1 MESTQA
7 GETFTEEQKEYLQG
21 FFAGVTAR
29 TVSPFVGQLPNGKF
43 TAQATAGIANLA
55 TQPIAEEQ
63 TVFGTPISDLCEQE
77 IWKLEQHGLDIW
89 DKLLAHAEENKF
101 PDKADTFRF
110 RYHGLFYVAPAQDAF
125 MLRCRVPAGQL
136 TAEQFRG
143 LSEIAEDWGK
153 GYADITTRAN
163 IQIREI
169 APKHIVKVLLKLQEL
184 GLTSRGSGVDNVR
197 NITASPTAGIDPA
210 EIINTQP
217 YAKALHYYILNNRDL
232 YDLPRKFN
240 VAFEGGGGISVVA
253 DTNDIGFV
261 ATKVKEGA
269 EVPAGIYFRVQLA
282 GITGHQQFAADTG
295 ILVRPEQC
303 VAVGAAILRVYIE
316 HGDRTNRKQARLK
329 YLIDRWG
336 IPKFVEEVEKKLSF
350 PLIFFPL
357 EKCVPPHP
365 PVLHGHLGVYKQ
377 SQKNRNYIGVTVPVG
392 RLRVRQMRR
401 IADLARNYGS
411 GELRLTVWQNL
422 ILPDIPD
429 GFVETVKRSLVR
441 IGLHYEATN
450 ITGGVIACT
459 GNTGCKFAATNTKG
473 QAVELARYLGRKL
486 HLDQPINIH
495 LTGCP
500 NSCAQHYIGDIGL
513 LGVKIGQNETQQEA
527 YHVFFGGRAGFEQ
540 QLGKQV
546 FHGVAFSELPALLEK
561 VIKIYLERRSGNE
574 TFIQFVTRHEV
585 KRLQEIFSN

>member
-7 GETFTEEQKEYLQG
+7 GEAFTEEQKEYLQG

-29 TVSPFVGQLPNGKF
+29 TVSPFVGQLTDGRL
-43 TAQATAGIANLA
+43 TAQPGLGIANLA
-55 TQPIAEEQ
+55 APPVVEEK
-63 TVFGTPISDLCEQE
+63 TVFGTAIADCCEQE
-77 IWKLEQHGLDIW
+77 IWKLEQHGLDVW
-89 DKLLAHAEENKF
+89 DKLLAHAEQNKF

-125 MLRCRVPAGQL
+125 MLRCRVPGGQL
-136 TAEQFRG
+136 SAEQLRG
-143 LSEIAEDWGK
+143 LSEIAEDWGN
-153 GYADITTRAN
+153 GYVDITTRAN

-169 APKHIVKVLLKLQEL
+169 APKHIVKVLLKLHEL

-197 NITASPTAGIDPA
+197 NITASPTAGIDPS
-210 EIINTQP
+210 ELIDTQP

-240 VAFEGGGGISVVA
+240 IGFDGGGSVSVVA

-261 ATKVKEGA
+261 AVKVKEGE
-269 EVPAGIYFRVQLA
+269 EVRAGIYFRVQLA
-282 GITGHQQFAADTG
+282 GITGHQQFAADSG

-303 VAVGAAILRVYIE
+303 VAVGAAMLRVYIE
-316 HGDRTNRKQARLK
+316 HGDRTNRKKARLK

-336 IPKFVEEVEKKLSF
+336 IPKFLEEVEKKLSF
-350 PLIFFPL
+350 PLTYFPL
-357 EKCVPPHP
+357 EKCVPSHP
-365 PVLHGHLGVYKQ
+365 PVWHGHLGVYKQ
-377 SQKNRNYIGVTVPVG
+377 SQKNRNYIGVAIPVG

-422 ILPDIPD
+422 ILPNIPD

-441 IGLHYEATN
+441 IGLHYEATS

-459 GNTGCKFAATNTKG
+459 GNTGCKFAMTNTKG
-473 QAVELARYLGRKL
+473 QAVELARYLERKV
-486 HLDQPINIH
+486 HLDQSINIH

-513 LGVKIGQNETQQEA
+513 LGVKIGQNENQREA
-527 YHVFFGGRAGFEQ
+527 YHVFFGGRSGFQQ
-540 QLGKQV
+540 QLGRQV
-546 FHGVAFSELPALLEK
+546 FHGIPFSELPALLEK
-561 VIKIYLERRSGNE
+561 VLKIYLERRSANE

-585 KRLQEIFSN
+585 QQLQEIFSN

>member
-1 MESTQA
+1 MESAQA
-7 GETFTEEQKEYLQG
+7 GEAFTEEQKEYLQG

-29 TVSPFVGQLPNGKF
+29 IASPFVGQLPDGKF
-43 TAQATAGIANLA
+43 TAQAGPGIANLA
-55 TQPIAEEQ
+55 AQPAPER
-63 TVFGTPISDLCEQE
+63 TVFGTPVSDLCEQE
-77 IWKLEQHGLDIW
+77 IWKVEQHGLDIW

-110 RYHGLFYVAPAQDAF
+110 RYHGLFYVAPAQNSF
-125 MLRCRVPAGQL
+125 MLRCRIAAGQL

-143 LSEIAEDWGK
+143 LSEIAEDWGN

-197 NITASPTAGIDPA
+197 NITASPTAGIDPS

-240 VAFEGGGGISVVA
+240 VGFDGGGSISVVA
-253 DTNDIGFV
+253 DTNDIGFI
-261 ATKVKEGA
+261 ATRVKGNE
-269 EVPAGIYFRVQLA
+269 EVPAGVYFRVQLA
-282 GITGHQQFAADTG
+282 GITGHQQFAVDGG

-303 VAVGAAILRVYIE
+303 VAVGAAIIRVYVE
-316 HGDRTNRKQARLK
+316 HGDRTNRKKARLK

-336 IPKFVEEVEKKLSF
+336 IPKFLEEVEKKLSF
-350 PLIFFPL
+350 PLTFFPF
-357 EKCVPPHP
+357 EKCVLAHP

-377 SQKNRNYIGVTVPVG
+377 SQKNRNYIGVAVPVG

-429 GFVETVKRSLVR
+429 GFVETVKRSLIR
-441 IGLHYEATN
+441 IGLHYEATS

-459 GNTGCKFAATNTKG
+459 GNTGCKFAMTNTKG
-473 QAVELARYLGRKL
+473 QGVELARYLERKL

-513 LGVKIGQNETQQEA
+513 LGVKVGHNEAQHEA

-546 FHGVAFSELPALLEK
+546 FHGVPFSELPALLEK
-561 VIKIYLERRSGNE
+561 VLKIYLARRSGNE
-574 TFIQFVTRHEV
+574 TFIQFVTRYEV
-585 KRLQEIFSN
+585 KQLQEIFSN

>member
-7 GETFTEEQKEYLQG
+7 GETFTEEQKQYLQG

-29 TVSPFVGQLPNGKF
+29 TVSPFVGQLPGGKF
-43 TAQATAGIANLA
+43 TAQAIPGIANLA
-55 TQPIAEEQ
+55 TEPIAEEQ
-63 TVFGTPISDLCEQE
+63 AVFGTPISDLCEQE

-89 DKLLAHAEENKF
+89 DKLLAHAEVNKF

-163 IQIREI
+163 IQIRQI
-169 APKHIVKVLLKLQEL
+169 APKHVVKVLLKLQEL

-240 VAFEGGGGISVVA
+240 VAFEGGGSISVVA

-269 EVPAGIYFRVQLA
+269 EVPAGVYFRVQLA
-282 GITGHQQFAADTG
+282 GITGHRQFAADAG

-303 VAVGAAILRVYIE
+303 VAVAAAILRVYIE

-377 SQKNRNYIGVTVPVG
+377 SQKNRNYIGVAIPVG

-429 GFVETVKRSLVR
+429 GFVETVKRSLAR
-441 IGLHYEATN
+441 IGLHYEATS

-473 QAVELARYLGRKL
+473 QAAELARYLERKL

-513 LGVKIGQNETQQEA
+513 LGVKIGQNENQQEA

-561 VIKIYLERRSGNE
+561 VMKIYLERRSGNE

-585 KRLQEIFSN
+585 SRLQEIFSN

>member
-29 TVSPFVGQLPNGKF
+29 TVPPFVGQLPGGKF
-43 TAQATAGIANLA
+43 TAQAIPGIANLA
-55 TQPIAEEQ
+55 TEPIAEEQ
-63 TVFGTPISDLCEQE
+63 AVFGTPISDLCEQE

-110 RYHGLFYVAPAQDAF
+110 RYYGLFYVAPAQDAF

-163 IQIREI
+163 IQIRQI
-169 APKHIVKVLLKLQEL
+169 APKHVVKVLLKLQEL

-240 VAFEGGGGISVVA
+240 VAFEGGGSISVVA

-269 EVPAGIYFRVQLA
+269 EVPAGVYFRVQLA
-282 GITGHQQFAADTG
+282 GITGHRQFAADAG

-303 VAVGAAILRVYIE
+303 VAVAAAILRVYIE

-377 SQKNRNYIGVTVPVG
+377 SQKNRNYIGVAVPVG

-411 GELRLTVWQNL
+411 GDLRLTVWQNL

-441 IGLHYEATN
+441 IGLHYEAAS

-473 QAVELARYLGRKL
+473 QAVELARYLERKL

-513 LGVKIGQNETQQEA
+513 LGVKIGQNENQQEA

-561 VIKIYLERRSGNE
+561 VMKIYLERRSGNE

-585 KRLQEIFSN
+585 SRLQEIFSN

>member
-240 VAFEGGGGISVVA
+240 VAFEGGGSISVVA

>member
-7 GETFTEEQKEYLQG
+7 GETFTEEQKQYLQG

-29 TVSPFVGQLPNGKF
+29 TVSPFVGQLPGGKF
-43 TAQATAGIANLA
+43 TAQAIPGIANLA
-55 TQPIAEEQ
+55 TEPIAEEQ
-63 TVFGTPISDLCEQE
+63 AVFGTPISDLCEQE

-163 IQIREI
+163 IQIRQI
-169 APKHIVKVLLKLQEL
+169 APKHVVKVLLKLQEL

-240 VAFEGGGGISVVA
+240 VAFEGGGSISVVA

-269 EVPAGIYFRVQLA
+269 EVPAGVYFRVQLA
-282 GITGHQQFAADTG
+282 GITGHRQFAADAG

-303 VAVGAAILRVYIE
+303 VAVAAAILRVYIE

-336 IPKFVEEVEKKLSF
+336 IPKFVEEVGKKLSF

-377 SQKNRNYIGVTVPVG
+377 SQKNRNYIGVAVPVG

-441 IGLHYEATN
+441 IGLHYEAASV
-450 ITGGVIACT
+450 TGGVIACT

-473 QAVELARYLGRKL
+473 QAVELARYLERKL

-513 LGVKIGQNETQQEA
+513 LGVKIGQNENQQEA

-561 VIKIYLERRSGNE
+561 VMKIYLERRSGNE
-574 TFIQFVTRHEV
+574 TFIQFVTRHELS
-585 KRLQEIFSN
+585 RLQEIFSN

>member
-21 FFAGVTAR
+21 FFAGVMAR
-29 TVSPFVGQLPNGKF
+29 AVSPFVGQLPGGKF
-43 TAQATAGIANLA
+43 TAQASPGIPNLA
-55 TQPIAEEQ
+55 TRPIAEEQ

-197 NITASPTAGIDPA
+197 NITASPTAAIDPA

-240 VAFEGGGGISVVA
+240 VGFEGGGSISVVA

-261 ATKVKEGA
+261 ATRVKEGA
-269 EVPAGIYFRVQLA
+269 EVPAGVYFRVQLA
-282 GITGHQQFAADTG
+282 GITGHRQFAADAG

-377 SQKNRNYIGVTVPVG
+377 SQKNRNYIGVAIPVG

-441 IGLHYEATN
+441 IGLHYEATS

-473 QAVELARYLGRKL
+473 QAVELARYLERKL
-486 HLDQPINIH
+486 HLDHPINIH

-513 LGVKIGQNETQQEA
+513 LGVKIGQNENQQEA

-561 VIKIYLERRSGNE
+561 VMKMYLERRSGNE

-585 KRLQEIFSN
+585 SRLQEIFSN

>member
-1 MESTQA
+1 
-7 GETFTEEQKEYLQG
+7 
-21 FFAGVTAR
+21 
-29 TVSPFVGQLPNGKF
+29 LPNGKF
-43 TAQATAGIANLA
+43 TAQATAGLANLA
-55 TQPIAEEQ
+55 TQTIAEEQ

-217 YAKALHYYILNNRDL
+217 YAKALHYYILNHRDL

-240 VAFEGGGGISVVA
+240 VAFEGGGSISVVA

-269 EVPAGIYFRVQLA
+269 EVPAGVYFRVQLA
-282 GITGHQQFAADTG
+282 GITGHQQFAADAG

-336 IPKFVEEVEKKLSF
+336 IPKFVEQVEKKLSF

-441 IGLHYEATN
+441 IGLHYEATS

-473 QAVELARYLGRKL
+473 QAVELARYLERKL

-513 LGVKIGQNETQQEA
+513 LGVKIGQNETRQEA

>member
-7 GETFTEEQKEYLQG
+7 GETFTEEQKQYLQG

-29 TVSPFVGQLPNGKF
+29 TVSPFVGQLPGGKF
-43 TAQATAGIANLA
+43 TAQAIPGIANLA
-55 TQPIAEEQ
+55 TEPIAEEQ
-63 TVFGTPISDLCEQE
+63 AVFGTPISDLCEQE

-110 RYHGLFYVAPAQDAF
+110 RYHGLFNVAPAQDAF

-163 IQIREI
+163 IQIRQI
-169 APKHIVKVLLKLQEL
+169 APKHVVKVLLKLQEL

-240 VAFEGGGGISVVA
+240 VAFEGGGSISVVA

-269 EVPAGIYFRVQLA
+269 EVPAGVYFRVQLA
-282 GITGHQQFAADTG
+282 GITGHRQFAADAG

-303 VAVGAAILRVYIE
+303 LAVAAAILRVYIE

-336 IPKFVEEVEKKLSF
+336 IPKFVEEVGKKLSF

-377 SQKNRNYIGVTVPVG
+377 SQKNRNYIGVAVPVG

-441 IGLHYEATN
+441 IGLHYEAASV
-450 ITGGVIACT
+450 TGGVIACT

-473 QAVELARYLGRKL
+473 QAVELARYLERKL

-513 LGVKIGQNETQQEA
+513 LGVKIGQNENQQEA

-561 VIKIYLERRSGNE
+561 VMKIYLERRSGNE
-574 TFIQFVTRHEV
+574 TFIQFVTRHELS
-585 KRLQEIFSN
+585 RLQEIFSN

>member
-7 GETFTEEQKEYLQG
+7 GETFTEEQKQYLQG

-29 TVSPFVGQLPNGKF
+29 TVSPFVGQLPGGKF
-43 TAQATAGIANLA
+43 TAQAIPGIANLA
-55 TQPIAEEQ
+55 TEPIAEEQ
-63 TVFGTPISDLCEQE
+63 AVFGTPISDLCEQE

-163 IQIREI
+163 IQIRQI
-169 APKHIVKVLLKLQEL
+169 APKHVVKVLLKLQEL

-240 VAFEGGGGISVVA
+240 IAFEGGGSISVVA

-269 EVPAGIYFRVQLA
+269 EVPAGVYFRVQLA
-282 GITGHQQFAADTG
+282 GITGHRQFAADAG

-303 VAVGAAILRVYIE
+303 VAVAAAILRVYIE

-377 SQKNRNYIGVTVPVG
+377 SQKNRNYIGVAIPVG

-441 IGLHYEATN
+441 IGLHYEAAS

-473 QAVELARYLGRKL
+473 QAVELARYLERKL

-500 NSCAQHYIGDIGL
+500 NSCAQHCIGDIGL
-513 LGVKIGQNETQQEA
+513 LGVKIGQNENQQEA

-561 VIKIYLERRSGNE
+561 VMKIYLERRSGNE

-585 KRLQEIFSN
+585 SRLQEIFSN

>member
-29 TVSPFVGQLPNGKF
+29 TVSPFVGQLPDGKF
-43 TAQATAGIANLA
+43 TAQAGRGIANLA
-55 TQPIAEEQ
+55 AQPTAQEK
-63 TVFGTPISDLCEQE
+63 TVFGTPVSDLCEQE
-77 IWKLEQHGLDIW
+77 IWKMEQHGLDIW

-110 RYHGLFYVAPAQDAF
+110 RYHGLFYVAPAQNSL
-125 MLRCRVPAGQL
+125 MLRCRVAAGQL

-143 LSEIAEDWGK
+143 LSEIAEDWAK

-197 NITASPTAGIDPA
+197 NITASPTAGIDPS

-240 VAFEGGGGISVVA
+240 IGFDGGGSISVVA

-261 ATKVKEGA
+261 ATKVKEGE
-269 EVPAGIYFRVQLA
+269 EVPAGVYFRVQLA
-282 GITGHQQFAADTG
+282 GITGHQQFAADAG
-295 ILVRPEQC
+295 IVVRPEQC
-303 VAVGAAILRVYIE
+303 VAVGAAIIRVYVE
-316 HGDRTNRKQARLK
+316 HGDRTNRKKARLK

-336 IPKFVEEVEKKLSF
+336 IPKFLEEVEKKLSF
-350 PLIFFPL
+350 PLNFFPL
-357 EKCVPPHP
+357 EKCVPAHP

-377 SQKNRNYIGVTVPVG
+377 SQKNRNYIGVAIPVG

-429 GFVETVKRSLVR
+429 GFVETVKRSLTR
-441 IGLHYEATN
+441 IGLHYEATS

-459 GNTGCKFAATNTKG
+459 GNTGCKFAMTNTKG
-473 QAVELARYLGRKL
+473 QAVELARYLERKL
-486 HLDQPINIH
+486 HLDQPITIH

-513 LGVKIGQNETQQEA
+513 LGTKVGQNENQQEA

-540 QLGKQV
+540 QLGKEV
-546 FHGVAFSELPALLEK
+546 FHGVPFLELPRLLEK
-561 VIKIYLERRSGNE
+561 VLKIYLERRSGNE
-574 TFIQFVTRHEV
+574 SFIQFVSGHEV
-585 KRLQEIFSN
+585 RQLQEIFSN

>member
-21 FFAGVTAR
+21 FFAGVMAR
-29 TVSPFVGQLPNGKF
+29 TVSPFVGQLPSGKF
-43 TAQATAGIANLA
+43 TAQASPGIPNLA

-63 TVFGTPISDLCEQE
+63 TVFGTPISDLCQQE

-89 DKLLAHAEENKF
+89 DKLLAHAEVNKF

-240 VAFEGGGGISVVA
+240 VAFEGGESISVVA

-261 ATKVKEGA
+261 ATRVKEGA
-269 EVPAGIYFRVQLA
+269 EVPAGVYFRVQLA
-282 GITGHQQFAADTG
+282 GITGHRQFAADAG
-295 ILVRPEQC
+295 ILVRPEQS

-377 SQKNRNYIGVTVPVG
+377 SQKNRNYIGVAIPVG

-422 ILPDIPD
+422 ILPNIPD

-441 IGLHYEATN
+441 IGLHYEATS

-473 QAVELARYLGRKL
+473 QAVELARYLERKL
-486 HLDQPINIH
+486 HLDQPISIH

-513 LGVKIGQNETQQEA
+513 LGVKIGQNENQQEA

-561 VIKIYLERRSGNE
+561 VMKIYLERRSGNE

-585 KRLQEIFSN
+585 SRLQEIFSN

>member
-7 GETFTEEQKEYLQG
+7 GEAFTEEQKEYLQG

-29 TVSPFVGQLPNGKF
+29 TVSPFVGQLADGRF
-43 TAQATAGIANLA
+43 TVQPGLGTANLA
-55 TQPIAEEQ
+55 AQPVVEEK
-63 TVFGTPISDLCEQE
+63 TVFGTPIADLCEQE
-77 IWKLEQHGLDIW
+77 VWKLEQHGLDVW
-89 DKLLAHAEENKF
+89 DKLLAHAEQNRF

-110 RYHGLFYVAPAQDAF
+110 RYHGLFYVAPAQNAF
-125 MLRCRVPAGQL
+125 MLRCRVPGGQL

-143 LSEIAEDWGK
+143 LSEIAEDWGN

-169 APKHIVKVLLKLQEL
+169 APKHIVKVLLKLHEL
-184 GLTSRGSGVDNVR
+184 GLTARGSGVDNVR
-197 NITASPTAGIDPA
+197 NITASPTAGIDPS
-210 EIINTQP
+210 ELLDTEP
-217 YAKALHYYILNNRDL
+217 YAKALHYYIVNNRDL

-240 VAFEGGGGISVVA
+240 VGFDGGGSISVVA

-261 ATKVKEGA
+261 AVKVKEGEEA
-269 EVPAGIYFRVQLA
+269 PAGIYFRVQLA
-282 GITGHQQFAADTG
+282 GITGHQQFAADSG

-303 VAVGAAILRVYIE
+303 VAVGAAIIRVYIE
-316 HGDRTNRKQARLK
+316 HGDRTNRKKARLK
-329 YLIDRWG
+329 YLVDRWG
-336 IPKFVEEVEKKLSF
+336 IPKFLEEVEKKLSF
-350 PLIFFPL
+350 PLVYFPL

-365 PVLHGHLGVYKQ
+365 PVWHGHLGVYKQ
-377 SQKNRNYIGVTVPVG
+377 SQKNRNYIGVAIPVG

-422 ILPDIPD
+422 ILPNISD

-441 IGLHYEATN
+441 IGLHYEATS

-459 GNTGCKFAATNTKG
+459 GNTGCKFAMTNTKG
-473 QAVELARYLGRKL
+473 QAVELSRYLERKV
-486 HLDQPINIH
+486 HLDQAINIH

-513 LGVKIGQNETQQEA
+513 LGVKVGQNETQREA
-527 YHVFFGGRAGFEQ
+527 YHVFFGGRSGFDQ
-540 QLGKQV
+540 QLGRQV
-546 FHGVAFSELPALLEK
+546 FHGISFSELPALLEK
-561 VIKIYLERRSGNE
+561 VLKIYLERRSVNE

-585 KRLQEIFSN
+585 QQLQEIFAK

>member
-1 MESTQA
+1 MESAQA

-29 TVSPFVGQLPNGKF
+29 TVSPFVGRLADGKF
-43 TAQATAGIANLA
+43 TAQAGPGIANLA
-55 TQPIAEEQ
+55 AQPEQ
-63 TVFGTPISDLCEQE
+63 EKTVFGTPVSALCEQE
-77 IWKLEQHGLDIW
+77 IWKMEQHGLDIW

-110 RYHGLFYVAPAQDAF
+110 RYHGLFYVAPAQNSF
-125 MLRCRVPAGQL
+125 MLRCRIAAGQL
-136 TAEQFRG
+136 SAEQFRG
-143 LSEIAEDWGK
+143 LSEIAEDWGN

-163 IQIREI
+163 IQIRDS

-210 EIINTQP
+210 EIIDTQP

-240 VAFEGGGGISVVA
+240 VGFDGGGSIGVVA
-253 DTNDIGFV
+253 GTNDIGFI
-261 ATKVKEGA
+261 ATKVKEDE
-269 EVPAGIYFRVQLA
+269 EVPAGVYFRVQLA
-282 GITGHQQFAADTG
+282 GITGHQQFAVDAG

-303 VAVGAAILRVYIE
+303 VAVGAAIIRVYVE
-316 HGDRTNRKQARLK
+316 HGDRTNRKKARLK

-336 IPKFVEEVEKKLSF
+336 IPKFLKEVEKKLSF
-350 PLIFFPL
+350 PLSFFPF
-357 EKCVPPHP
+357 EKCVPAHP

-377 SQKNRNYIGVTVPVG
+377 SQKNRNYIGVAIPVG
-392 RLRVRQMRR
+392 RLLVRQMRR

-429 GFVETVKRSLVR
+429 GFVETVKRSLIR
-441 IGLHYEATN
+441 IGLHHEATS
-450 ITGGVIACT
+450 ITGGIIACT
-459 GNTGCKFAATNTKG
+459 GNTGCKFAMTNTKG
-473 QAVELARYLGRKL
+473 QGMELARYLDQKL
-486 HLDQPINIH
+486 HLDHPINIH

-500 NSCAQHYIGDIGL
+500 NSCAQHYVGDIGL
-513 LGVKIGQNETQQEA
+513 LGVKVGQNETQQEA
-527 YHVFFGGRAGFEQ
+527 YHVFFGGRAGIEQ

-546 FHGVAFSELPALLEK
+546 FQGVPFPELPALLEK
-561 VIKIYLERRSGNE
+561 VMKIYLEQRFRNE

-585 KRLQEIFSN
+585 KQLQEIFSN

>member
-7 GETFTEEQKEYLQG
+7 GEAFTEEQKEYLQG

-29 TVSPFVGQLPNGKF
+29 TVSPFVGQLADGRF
-43 TAQATAGIANLA
+43 TAQPGLGTANLA
-55 TQPIAEEQ
+55 AQPVVEEK
-63 TVFGTPISDLCEQE
+63 TVFGTPIADLCEQE
-77 IWKLEQHGLDIW
+77 VWKLEQHGLDVW
-89 DKLLAHAEENKF
+89 DKLLAHAEQNRF

-125 MLRCRVPAGQL
+125 MLRCRVPGGQL

-143 LSEIAEDWGK
+143 LSEIAEDWGN

-169 APKHIVKVLLKLQEL
+169 APKHIVKVLLKLHEL
-184 GLTSRGSGVDNVR
+184 GLTARGSGVDNVR
-197 NITASPTAGIDPA
+197 NITASPTAGIDPS
-210 EIINTQP
+210 ELLDTQP
-217 YAKALHYYILNNRDL
+217 YAKALHYYIVNNRDL

-240 VAFEGGGGISVVA
+240 VGFDGGGSISVVA
-253 DTNDIGFV
+253 DTNDIGFIAV
-261 ATKVKEGA
+261 KVKEGEEA
-269 EVPAGIYFRVQLA
+269 PAGIYFRVQLA
-282 GITGHQQFAADTG
+282 GITGHQQFAADSG

-303 VAVGAAILRVYIE
+303 VAVGAAIIRVYIE
-316 HGDRTNRKQARLK
+316 HGDRTNRKKARLK
-329 YLIDRWG
+329 YLVDRWG
-336 IPKFVEEVEKKLSF
+336 IPKFLEEVEKKLSF
-350 PLIFFPL
+350 PLVYFPL

-365 PVLHGHLGVYKQ
+365 PVWHGHLGVYKQ
-377 SQKNRNYIGVTVPVG
+377 SQKNRNYIGVAIPVG

-422 ILPDIPD
+422 ILPNIPD

-441 IGLHYEATN
+441 IGLHYEATS

-459 GNTGCKFAATNTKG
+459 GNTGCKFAMTNTKG
-473 QAVELARYLGRKL
+473 QAVELSRYLDRKV
-486 HLDQPINIH
+486 HLDQAINIH

-513 LGVKIGQNETQQEA
+513 LGVKVGQNETQREA
-527 YHVFFGGRAGFEQ
+527 YHVFFGGRSGFDQ
-540 QLGKQV
+540 QLGRQV
-546 FHGVAFSELPALLEK
+546 FHGISFSELPALLEK
-561 VIKIYLERRSGNE
+561 VLKIYLERRSVNE

-585 KRLQEIFSN
+585 QQLQEIFAN

>member
-29 TVSPFVGQLPNGKF
+29 TVSPFVGQLGDGRF
-43 TAQATAGIANLA
+43 TAQAGPGIANLA
-55 TQPIAEEQ
+55 AQPAAEER

-77 IWKLEQHGLDIW
+77 TWKLEQHGLDVW

-197 NITASPTAGIDPA
+197 NITASPTAGIDPS

-240 VAFEGGGGISVVA
+240 VGFDGGGSVSVVA

-261 ATKVKEGA
+261 AVKVKAGEEVSAGA
-269 EVPAGIYFRVQLA
+269 YFRVQLA
-282 GITGHQQFAADTG
+282 GITGHQQFAADAG

-303 VAVGAAILRVYIE
+303 VAIGAAIIRAYIE
-316 HGDRTNRKQARLK
+316 HGDRTNRKKARLK
-329 YLIDRWG
+329 YLIDSWG
-336 IPKFVEEVEKKLSF
+336 IPRFLEEVEKKLSF
-350 PLIFFPL
+350 PLTRFPL
-357 EKCVPPHP
+357 AKCVPPHP
-365 PVLHGHLGVYKQ
+365 PVWHGHLGVYKQ
-377 SQKNRNYIGVTVPVG
+377 SQKNRNYVGVAIPVG

-441 IGLHYEATN
+441 IGLHHEATS

-459 GNTGCKFAATNTKG
+459 GNTGCKFAMTNTKG
-473 QAVELARYLGRKL
+473 QAVELARYLERRL

-513 LGVKIGQNETQQEA
+513 LGVKTGQNETQQEA
-527 YHVFFGGRAGFEQ
+527 YHVFFGGRSGFEQ
-540 QLGKQV
+540 QLGRQV
-546 FHGVAFSELPALLEK
+546 FHGVPFSALPALLEK
-561 VIKIYLERRSGNE
+561 VLKIYLERRSTNE

>member
-7 GETFTEEQKEYLQG
+7 GETFTEEQKQYLQG

-29 TVSPFVGQLPNGKF
+29 TVSPFVGQLPGGKF
-43 TAQATAGIANLA
+43 TAQAIPGIANLA
-55 TQPIAEEQ
+55 TEPIAEEQ
-63 TVFGTPISDLCEQE
+63 AVFGTPISDLCEQE

-89 DKLLAHAEENKF
+89 DKLIAHAEENKF

-163 IQIREI
+163 IQIRQI
-169 APKHIVKVLLKLQEL
+169 APKYVVKVLLKLQEL

-240 VAFEGGGGISVVA
+240 VAFEGGGSISVVA

-269 EVPAGIYFRVQLA
+269 EVPAGVYFRVQLA
-282 GITGHQQFAADTG
+282 GITGHRQFAADAG

-303 VAVGAAILRVYIE
+303 VAVAAAILRVYIE

-441 IGLHYEATN
+441 IGLHYEATS

-473 QAVELARYLGRKL
+473 QAVELARYLERKL

-513 LGVKIGQNETQQEA
+513 LGVKIGQNENQQEA

-561 VIKIYLERRSGNE
+561 VMKIYLERRSGNE

-585 KRLQEIFSN
+585 SRLQEIFSN

>member
-1 MESTQA
+1 MESIKV
-7 GETFTEEQKEYLQG
+7 GEPFTEEQKEYLQG

-43 TAQATAGIANLA
+43 TAQAAPGITNLA
-55 TQPIAEEQ
+55 AQPTAEEG

-77 IWKLEQHGLDIW
+77 TWKLEQHGLDVW

-169 APKHIVKVLLKLQEL
+169 APKNIVKVLLKLQEL

-197 NITASPTAGIDPA
+197 NITASPTAGFDPA
-210 EIINTQP
+210 ELLDTQP

-240 VAFEGGGGISVVA
+240 VAFDGGGSVSVVA

-261 ATKVKEGA
+261 ATKVREGE
-269 EVPAGIYFRVQLA
+269 EVPAGTYFRVHLA
-282 GITGHQQFAADTG
+282 GITGHQQFAPDAG
-295 ILVRPEQC
+295 ILVRPEQSI
-303 VAVGAAILRVYIE
+303 AVGAAIIRVYIE
-316 HGDRTNRKQARLK
+316 HGDRTNRKRARLK

-336 IPKFVEEVEKKLSF
+336 IPKFLEEVEKKLSF
-350 PLIFFPL
+350 PLSFFAL
-357 EKCVPPHP
+357 EKCIPPHP

-377 SQKNRNYIGVTVPVG
+377 SQKNRNYIGVAVPVG

-411 GELRLTVWQNL
+411 GDLRLTVWQNL
-422 ILPDIPD
+422 IIPDIPD

-441 IGLHYEATN
+441 IGLHYEAAS

-459 GNTGCKFAATNTKG
+459 GNTGCKFSATNTKG
-473 QAVELARYLGRKL
+473 QAIELARYLERKV

-513 LGVKIGQNETQQEA
+513 LGVKIGQNENQREA
-527 YHVFFGGRAGFEQ
+527 YHVFFGGRAGYQQ

-546 FHGVAFSELPALLEK
+546 FHGVPFSELPALLEK
-561 VIKIYLERRSGNE
+561 VMKIYLERRTANE
-574 TFIQFVTRHEV
+574 SFIQFVSRHEV
-585 KRLQEIFSN
+585 KQLQEIFSN